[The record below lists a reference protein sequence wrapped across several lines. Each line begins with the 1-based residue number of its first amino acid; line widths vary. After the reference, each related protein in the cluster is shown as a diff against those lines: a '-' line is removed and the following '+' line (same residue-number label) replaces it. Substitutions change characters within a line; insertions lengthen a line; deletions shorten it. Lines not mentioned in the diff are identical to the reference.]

1 VRPSDLIRTSAFR
14 RTIAFAGAFG
24 VGMVLLAG
32 FIYWQTVGYLTREFD
47 RGLLASAR
55 AVAAAPDPIE
65 IINHIQTT
73 DSGRTTI
80 VGLFTPDGHPLAGNM
95 ARLPA
100 HLPPGDGTG
109 SVPIDQSISGVPL
122 PRHVRAATEHL
133 KDGRVLVFGKGA
145 KELGEIEEIVTRALA
160 LAFIPMA
167 ILALLGGAVLS
178 RATLRRVEA
187 VERACRRIMAGHL
200 NERLPLQRG
209 SDEFDQLVAIV
220 NRMLDEIESLLADV
234 KSSGDAIAHDLR
246 TPLTRIRARLDRSL
260 TVGRPHSPGHDLI
273 ERTADDIDQ
282 VLAIITAI
290 LRIGEIE
297 HGRRRLGFRRVD
309 LAGLV
314 RGIDEFYSPVA
325 EERGLTFKAE
335 ITEVEAVLGDPDLLF
350 EAIGNVVDN
359 ATKFTPPGGQV
370 TLTLRHGREGPIV
383 RVDDTG
389 PGIPPAERDAVL
401 LRFRRGDQSRHTP
414 GTGLGLSL
422 VAAISR
428 LHGFALAI
436 GDNEGRS
443 GCRVEICMKPSLIN
457 ETRILPTPP
466 VGSWWEAEPRS
477 EPA

>member
-24 VGMVLLAG
+24 VGMVMLAG
-32 FIYWQTVGYLTREFD
+32 FIYWQTVGYLTRQFD
-47 RGLLASAR
+47 RGLLSTTR
-55 AVAAAPDPIE
+55 AIADAPDPSGN
-65 IINHIQTT
+65 INHILGT
-73 DSGRTTI
+73 DVGRTTI
-80 VGLFTPDGHPLAGNM
+80 IGLFAPDGHPLAGNM
-95 ARLPA
+95 ARLPVQ
-100 HLPPGDGTG
+100 LPSDTGTG
-109 SVPIDQSISGVPL
+109 STPIDRSISGVPL
-122 PRHVRAATEHL
+122 PRHVRVATEHL
-133 KDGRVLVFGKGA
+133 KDGRILVVGRGA
-145 KELGEIEEIVTRALA
+145 KELSEIEEIVTRALA
-160 LAFIPMA
+160 LAFVPMA
-167 ILALLGGAVLS
+167 VLALLGGALLS

-209 SDEFDQLVAIV
+209 SDEFDQLVDLV
-220 NRMLDEIESLLADV
+220 NCMLDEIESLLADV

-246 TPLTRIRARLDRSL
+246 TPLTRIRARLDRNL
-260 TVGRPHSPGHDLI
+260 TAERPNSPVHELI

-297 HGRRRLGFRRVD
+297 HGRRRLGFRNVD
-309 LAGLV
+309 LARIV

-335 ITEVEAVLGDPDLLF
+335 ITEVQAVQGDPDLLF

-370 TLTLRHGREGPIV
+370 TLTLRLGGSGPIV

-389 PGIPPAERDAVL
+389 PGIPAAERDAVL

-422 VAAISR
+422 VAAIAR
-428 LHGFALAI
+428 LHGFGLKI
-436 GDNEGRS
+436 GAGEGRS
-443 GCRVEICMKPSLIN
+443 GCRVELCMN
-457 ETRILPTPP
+457 ATN
-466 VGSWWEAEPRS
+466 GD
-477 EPA
+477 